1 MAVSYKI
8 IYETTFVYFLS
19 LWVFFSFFRIGT
31 LMFSSILFVK
41 SLVIINNHEMENKNN
56 NTKKLRCSST
66 PTSVS

>member
-1 MAVSYKI
+1 MKQRSFI
-8 IYETTFVYFLS
+8 FCPFG
-19 LWVFFSFFRIGT
+19 VFFSFFRIGT

-41 SLVIINNHEMENKNN
+41 SLVIIKIDNIVNNHEMENKNN